1 MRLRELFWFRYAQ
14 SYISMLV
21 KSMTALEVAKMN
33 TGIARSIYLYEKAI
47 DRV

>member
-1 MRLRELFWFRYAQ
+1 
-14 SYISMLV
+14 MLV

-33 TGIARSIYLYEKAI
+33 TGIARSIYEPPHDPPTDKIFLYEKAI